1 MYRKILLAVDRSE
14 HSKRAAKHAIN
25 VASLVSGAKVEIISV
40 IDLSKVKTEILH
52 GELKQ
57 KRQQALEGIKST
69 FEKEN
74 VSYELNIERGDPG
87 PTIVSFANKHNFD
100 LVIIGS
106 RGLNSLREMVL
117 GSVSHKVAK
126 RVRCPVMII
135 K

>member
-1 MYRKILLAVDRSE
+1 MYRKILLAVDGSE

-25 VASLVSGAKVEIISV
+25 VASLMPGAKVEIISV
-40 IDLSKVKTEILH
+40 IDLSKVKTEVLH

-57 KRQQALEGIKST
+57 KRQQALEEIKNT

-74 VSYELNIERGDPG
+74 VSYELKIERGDPG
-87 PTIVSFANKHNFD
+87 PTIVSYANRNGFD
-100 LVIIGS
+100 LVVIGS
-106 RGLNSLREMVL
+106 RGLNSLQEMVL

-126 RVRCPVMII
+126 RVHCPVMII